1 MEQAKVFIR
10 AGTGSKI
17 ENSLSVCS
25 KIEYSLSFSSG
36 KATKLFLENYS
47 LKFGEIHFL
56 LRIPLLE
63 MLIDFCNEWT
73 SKNNTYVVHDLMRY
87 VTKMG
92 KTCGKDER
100 GQNMWNSEYPAP
112 VVFW

>member
-1 MEQAKVFIR
+1 MQSAQLHFDILTNTFCNMDK
-10 AGTGSKI
+10 
-17 ENSLSVCS
+17 
-25 KIEYSLSFSSG
+25 YSLQ
-36 KATKLFLENYS
+36 
-47 LKFGEIHFL
+47 FGEIL

-73 SKNNTYVVHDLMRY
+73 SKNNIYGVHDLMRY